1 MNDKDKRFL
10 KAGHASIMRLT
21 LLIIGGLA
29 VLVLLLWGAMWVHC
43 RYFMKMNG
51 PGISLSS
58 KEKQAALKSMAGVDS
73 AEQLPLKNASNQ
85 KPLAAI
91 TAADGTKEFSL
102 TAEPVRWEYQKD
114 KTIVAWAFNG
124 QVPGPEIRVTEGD
137 KVRIKFTN
145 NLPKA
150 TTVHWHGLDLP
161 NAMDGVPDV
170 TQEAVKPGESFTYEI
185 TATPAGTRFY
195 HTHGSTMGDEAQQ
208 SDMGLSGS
216 FIVEP
221 KGYQKPDKEYTV
233 VLDDWRLGKNGF
245 NQAMADMNMDGMGNG
260 NMAMNMDYNLFTI
273 NGMAFPDTKSMNV
286 KKGEKIRIRLINASA
301 STTHPMHLHG
311 QQFKITATD
320 GNPVPEAA
328 QLTRNVVT
336 LNPGETYDI
345 EFTANN
351 EGVWAFHC
359 HELHHAGA
367 GMMTL
372 LKYDGFNLPAR
383 SSSSTPAN
391 MQNPGSDTKV
401 NDNMQDMGGM

>member
-1 MNDKDKRFL
+1 
-10 KAGHASIMRLT
+10 MRNLT
-21 LLIIGGLA
+21 KPKLLLLIAGGLA
-29 VLVLLLWGAMWVHC
+29 ALILLFWGAMWIHC
-43 RYFMKMNG
+43 RYFMNMNSSSM
-51 PGISLSS
+51 SLTAQQ
-58 KEKQAALKSMAGVDS
+58 KQSALKSMTGVDN
-73 AEQLPLKNASNQ
+73 ADQLPLKTASDQ
-85 KPLAAI
+85 KPLEPMLMNGAKHF
-91 TAADGTKEFSL
+91 TL
-102 TAEPVRWEYQKD
+102 NAEPVRWEYQKG
-114 KTIVAWAFNG
+114 KSIVAWAFNG

-137 KVRIKFTN
+137 KVMITFN
-145 NLPKA
+145 NKLPKG

-161 NAMDGVPDV
+161 NSMDGVPGV
-170 TQEAVKPGESFTYEI
+170 TQDAVKAGESFTYEF

-195 HTHGSTMGDEAQQ
+195 HTHGSGSDDEAQQ

-233 VLDDWRLGKNGF
+233 VLDDWQKGEGSF
-245 NQAMADMNMDGMGNG
+245 NKAMTDMNMEG
-260 NMAMNMDYNLFTI
+260 MAMNMDYNLFTM
-273 NGMAFPDTKSMNV
+273 NGLAFPDTKNMDV
-286 KKGEKIRIRLINASA
+286 KKGDRVRIRLINASA

-320 GNPVPEAA
+320 GNPVPEVA

-372 LKYDGFNLPAR
+372 LKYEGFN
-383 SSSSTPAN
+383 TPAPVPQPN
-391 MQNPGSDTKV
+391 DMQNMD
-401 NDNMQDMGGM
+401 GMEGM